1 MQNYTIKISENNAKA
16 IALINYIQT
25 LDFVELTEVSDWY
38 DNLDIENKASIEKG
52 LSDIKNNNVHADEE
66 VRISIRERILK
77 FQNK

>member
-1 MQNYTIKISENNAKA
+1 MLNYTIKISENNAKA
-16 IALINYIQT
+16 IAFINYIQT
-25 LDFVELTEVSDWY
+25 LDFVELTEVADWY
-38 DNLDIENKASIEKG
+38 DNLDLENKASIEKG

>member
-1 MQNYTIKISENNAKA
+1 MLNYTIKISENNAKA
-16 IALINYIQT
+16 IAFINYIQT

-38 DNLDIENKASIEKG
+38 DNLDLENKASIEKG
-52 LSDIKNNNVHADEE
+52 LSDIKNNNVHTDEE

>member
-1 MQNYTIKISENNAKA
+1 MLNYTIKISENNAKA
-16 IALINYIQT
+16 IAFINYIQT

-38 DNLDIENKASIEKG
+38 DNLDLENKASIEKG